1 METSK
6 LKFVSAIFLAL
17 LIFFNIGCQ
26 NQTEK
31 SELDKFKSIAH
42 VQNQN
47 KEIVREVFAAIDGN
61 KFDKLNELFSNDFGL
76 KAPGLD
82 IPWKKDDVFQAIRTH
97 YASFPDWT
105 HNIEVM
111 IAEGDKVA
119 VKLIQKGTHKAQY
132 EGISATGKIMTNP
145 ALSIMTIVEGQ
156 VKDWWVIEDNLG
168 FMQQLGM
175 ELRPANNKK

>member
-1 METSK
+1 MKPSK
-6 LKFVSAIFLAL
+6 LKFVSAILLAL
-17 LIFFNIGCQ
+17 SIFFNIGCQ

-31 SELDKFKSIAH
+31 VELDNFKSLT
-42 VQNQN
+42 QLQN
-47 KEIVREVFAAIDGN
+47 KNKETVREVFTAIDN
-61 KFDKLNELFSNDFGL
+61 NDFDKLNELFSNDFGL

-82 IPWKKDDVFQAIRTH
+82 TPWKKDDVFQAIKTH

-105 HNIEVM
+105 HKIEDM

-119 VKLIQKGTHKAQY
+119 VKLIQNGTHKAQY
-132 EGISATGKIMTNP
+132 EGISATGKIITNP
-145 ALSIMTIVEGQ
+145 ALSIMTIVKGQ

-175 ELRPANNKK
+175 ELRPANSKK